1 MVEGNG
7 ALQPPM
13 RQTVAAGVRLRPL
26 SRRGR
31 DMENDQGA
39 VDQGAVVFDEASGEV
54 NVLVQ
59 RLPGVLI
66 LLTILGAAFQFGSH
80 PT

>member
-1 MVEGNG
+1 
-7 ALQPPM
+7 
-13 RQTVAAGVRLRPL
+13 
-26 SRRGR
+26 
-31 DMENDQGA
+31 MENGQGA

-59 RLPGVLI
+59 KLPGVLI